1 MSVRVEAV
9 CADILKIS
17 IHVRTKRTK
26 TMLKVQVIP
35 RFPKRDKKEGETQP
49 RDEKF
54 VILCVLAS
62 ILITTLIVL
71 TMVVKQQGNQ
81 IMRLNETILTMERN
95 GNQ

>member
-1 MSVRVEAV
+1 
-9 CADILKIS
+9 
-17 IHVRTKRTK
+17 
-26 TMLKVQVIP
+26 MLKVQVIP
-35 RFPKRDKKEGETQP
+35 RFPKRDKKEGEENQ